1 MRGVEAGRAG
11 TENAAVGLNGAAGV
25 GAVGLE
31 RFVEGG

>member
-11 TENAAVGLNGAAGV
+11 TENAVVGLNAAAGV

-31 RFVEGG
+31 RFVAVG